1 MIEKRIIFMNRVK
14 ERREF
19 YQKTEIL
26 LSFFLDNA
34 RNEKMKSSLCSWGLY
49 TQARFIYQIMEFI
62 LEFLELLLSETES
75 AQALPQNQS
84 KEIVDRKVEIRMYAK
99 KKLQNMNHKS

>member
-1 MIEKRIIFMNRVK
+1 MGQMQKYKKGISTKSIEWKYILSVIEKRIIFMNRVK

-34 RNEKMKSSLCSWGLY
+34 RNE
-49 TQARFIYQIMEFI
+49 
-62 LEFLELLLSETES
+62 
-75 AQALPQNQS
+75 
-84 KEIVDRKVEIRMYAK
+84 IVFV
-99 KKLQNMNHKS
+99 

>member
-1 MIEKRIIFMNRVK
+1 M
-14 ERREF
+14 RE
-19 YQKTEIL
+19 
-26 LSFFLDNA
+26 
-34 RNEKMKSSLCSWGLY
+34 MKSSLCSWGLY